1 MVQRAIIIA
10 RTHREDLTVRA
21 QASNDD
27 RKEITD
33 CITDCITGII
43 FLGTPFRGSAAQSY
57 AKTIG
62 NILSV
67 LGQGNSSIYDV
78 IALQSQAL
86 KDQLNDFVRIV
97 NRQAIPVFCFFEQH
111 KANLSRILRNP
122 IKHYVSMRTLLLTNV
137 FLPWFGIFKL
147 KKNDTVRK

>member
-1 MVQRAIIIA
+1 MVQRAIITA
-10 RTHREDLTVRA
+10 TTHREDWAIGV
-21 QASNDD
+21 QASNDH

-33 CITDCITGII
+33 CITGIV

-62 NILSV
+62 NILSL
-67 LGQGNSSIYDV
+67 LGQGNSKIYDA

-97 NRQAIPVFCFFEQH
+97 NRQAIPIFCFFEQH
-111 KANLSRILRNP
+111 RSNLSRIVKSP
-122 IKHYVSMRTLLLTNV
+122 IKYYVSIRSCYSSTLV
-137 FLPWFGIFKL
+137 PFFGIQVE
-147 KKNDTVRK
+147 DRRHC